1 MSLVRSFEVNVAPK
15 LVVVLDRIINEL
27 VTFQLTLSGTDPDVP
42 LQSLTYGLAQ
52 GPIGMK
58 VSSGGLLTWTPTDA
72 QGPSTNKVLVK
83 LSDGILSVTNSL
95 TVMVKP

>member
-27 VTFQLTLSGTDPDVP
+27 VTFQLTLSGADSDVP

-58 VSSGGLLTWTPTDA
+58 VSSGGLLTWTPTVA